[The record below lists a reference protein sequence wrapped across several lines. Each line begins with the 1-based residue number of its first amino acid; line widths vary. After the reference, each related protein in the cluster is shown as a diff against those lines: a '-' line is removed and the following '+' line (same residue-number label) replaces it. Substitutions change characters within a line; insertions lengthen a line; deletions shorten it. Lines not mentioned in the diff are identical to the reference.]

1 MDKHSPVPTCG
12 DDFEQGTLP
21 LDLARD
27 KILASLNPVQGSET
41 VDISKA
47 LHRVLAESVTSP
59 IDVPT
64 HTNAA
69 VDGFAIRGS
78 DLPPPGET
86 REFRIIGTA
95 LAGLPYPGIVNPS
108 TTVSIMTG
116 AAMPEGADTVLM
128 QEHVT
133 QDGQRIVVDGK
144 YRQGDNVRR
153 AGEDIRKGETALH
166 QGHYLLSQDL
176 GLLAS
181 LGRMEVTVK
190 RRLRIGLLSTGNE
203 ILPLGHPPEPGKIYD
218 SNRFSLLGA
227 LQPLPVETID
237 YGIIPDDP
245 AQLRHTLMQAARRC
259 DVVISSGGVSVGA
272 ADYTKQVLAELGG
285 IEFWKV
291 AIKPGRPL
299 AFGRIGDAWF
309 FGLPGNPVA
318 VIVTHYVFVLPAL
331 FKMSGANAP
340 PLITGFPAR
349 SLEKLRKK
357 PGRTEFQRGTL
368 GRGKDGHWEVK
379 LSGKQGSG
387 ILTSMTRANCFLI
400 LEHERGP
407 VAPGEWVQVLPFS
420 CLP

>member
-1 MDKHSPVPTCG
+1 MDKHSPVPTCS
-12 DDFEQGTLP
+12 DDFEPDTLP

-27 KILASLNPVQGSET
+27 KILTSLKPVEGRET

-59 IDVPT
+59 IDVPA

-78 DLPPPGET
+78 DLPPPGKT

-95 LAGLPYPGIVNPS
+95 LAGLPYPGVVNPS

-116 AAMPEGADTVLM
+116 APMPEGADTVLM

-133 QDGQRIVVDGK
+133 QDGQRILVEGK
-144 YRQGDNVRR
+144 YRHGDNVRP

-166 QGHYLLSQDL
+166 QGHYLLPQDL

-181 LGRMEVTVK
+181 LGRMEVTLK

-203 ILPLGHPPEPGKIYD
+203 ILPLGHPPEAGKIYD

-227 LQPLPVETID
+227 LQPLPVETLD

-291 AIKPGRPL
+291 AVKPGRPL

-318 VIVTHYVFVLPAL
+318 VMVTYYVFVLPAL
-331 FKMSGANAP
+331 FKMSGANPP
-340 PLITGFPAR
+340 PLIPAFPAR

-357 PGRTEFQRGTL
+357 PGRTEFQRGVL
-368 GRGKDGHWEVK
+368 SRGKDGHWEVE
-379 LSGKQGSG
+379 LSGEQGSG

-407 VAPGEWVQVLPFS
+407 VAAGEWVQVLPFS